1 MADPQPGTVTQL
13 LDAVDRGEAGA
24 ANKLWSILYG
34 ELRQMAHR
42 KLAAEPHRGDRQTT
56 SLVHDAFIRLTGGK
70 CRFENRRHFFAAAA
84 RAMRQILVDDARR
97 RLRLK
102 RNEGHRPVSLQHD
115 PLDGDRDPGD
125 VLGIHE
131 ALERL
136 SGVDP
141 RKAQV
146 VEYRYFAG
154 LTGDQ
159 TAEAL
164 GVSPRTVDSEW
175 EFARAWLHREL
186 RKGDT
191 TVH

>member
-141 RKAQV
+141 RKAQAC
-146 VEYRYFAG
+146 RRGRWTASG
-154 LTGDQ
+154 NSPGRGCTGSC
-159 TAEAL
+159 
-164 GVSPRTVDSEW
+164 G
-175 EFARAWLHREL
+175 RATR
-186 RKGDT
+186 RCIDGACSGRRAAAD
-191 TVH
+191 V